1 VVLCVTLQDLLEEL
15 RRSPIVSGAVTD
27 AQATAPLLTG
37 TQAAALM
44 TAAFSAKDVAVATG
58 YPLCADTDM
67 ELRDHAFGIELRD
80 PDQDHAIGIEL
91 RDPEGPAKR
100 PATGRATGRA
110 ADIDPDNPA
119 PWLPTVPPLPD
130 TYTYTGKMS
139 AKQFAA
145 RARGAFVA
153 VSRLG
158 DAGSREITFFLECI
172 LYSFYYDLDMVDIL
186 LIGERRCVHR
196 KGDGNACD
204 GPVDYGGFACSE
216 HRKHIQSFAQGMK
229 MWLDA
234 APSARYKTISV
245 AP

>member
-1 VVLCVTLQDLLEEL
+1 MADL
-15 RRSPIVSGAVTD
+15 RSSPFVSGAVTD

-37 TQAAALM
+37 TQATAPLLTGTQAAALV

-58 YPLCADTDM
+58 YPLCADADTDM
-67 ELRDHAFGIELRD
+67 DPKGELRDHAFGIELRD
-80 PDQDHAIGIEL
+80 PKGELRDHAFGIEL
-91 RDPEGPAKR
+91 RDP
-100 PATGRATGRA
+100 AT
-110 ADIDPDNPA
+110 DNPA

-172 LYSFYYDLDMVDIL
+172 LYCFYYDLDMVDIL